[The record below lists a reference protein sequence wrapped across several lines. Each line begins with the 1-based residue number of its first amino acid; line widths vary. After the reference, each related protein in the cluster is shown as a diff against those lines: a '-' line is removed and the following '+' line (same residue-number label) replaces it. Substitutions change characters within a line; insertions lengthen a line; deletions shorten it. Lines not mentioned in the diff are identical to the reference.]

1 MRRCLALLLVL
12 LPLSAVR
19 ADALTI
25 RDVIELSKAKVG
37 DQVLL
42 ALIEVERPVFSIDPA
57 TLKQLKASGVSDD
70 VIVAMIRSGRTP
82 EPANQNQNPNLEPL
96 NPEPQNPEPQNPEPQ
111 SPEPRQVVVVAPAPV
126 VVPVA
131 VPVYFPVPTFQSRAV
146 RGDQV
151 ITHTVVT
158 EDGTALR
165 VRDRL
170 PPNCTKAEPVYWG
183 NGGKRRAGTWEP
195 PVQVVCR

>member
-1 MRRCLALLLVL
+1 MRRFLAALVVI

-25 RDVIELSKAKVG
+25 RDVIELSKANVG

-42 ALIEVERPVFSIDPA
+42 ALIEVERPVFSMDTA
-57 TLKQLKASGVSDD
+57 TLKLLKESGVSED

-82 EPANQNQNPNLEPL
+82 PPTLANAEPAVNPQPL
-96 NPEPQNPEPQNPEPQ
+96 DPTPNTQPPNPEPT
-111 SPEPRQVVVVAPAPV
+111 VIVTPAPV

-131 VPVYFPVPTFQSRAV
+131 VPVYYPVPSFQTPAFRH
-146 RGDQV
+146 DQV

-158 EDGTALR
+158 DDGSAVR
-165 VRDRL
+165 VRETL
-170 PPNCTKAEPVYWG
+170 PPNCTRAEPVYWG